1 MSHWFEGVA
10 DHLGD
15 AYLRYSF
22 TWGTVSEV
30 AALVDVLDLGPGCRT
45 LPFTKGRNGPGQRSH
60 SGYDLLTLG
69 GWGARPAYWQ

>member
-22 TWGTVSEV
+22 TCGTVSEV
-30 AALVDVLDLGPGCRT
+30 AALAS
-45 LPFTKGRNGPGQRSH
+45 F
-60 SGYDLLTLG
+60 
-69 GWGARPAYWQ
+69 WGARLCSLHTVTCESTQLAASQRGLRQ